1 MCVFRRCPPPVGS
14 VGALGTDQACT
25 VKGIACGADT
35 LFVKQVRDAMT
46 DEAGT
51 ADDRVFL

>member
-1 MCVFRRCPPPVGS
+1 MCVSRRCPPPVGS

-35 LFVKQVRDAMT
+35 LFVKQVRGAMT
-46 DEAGT
+46 AEAGT
-51 ADDRVFL
+51 ADERVVL